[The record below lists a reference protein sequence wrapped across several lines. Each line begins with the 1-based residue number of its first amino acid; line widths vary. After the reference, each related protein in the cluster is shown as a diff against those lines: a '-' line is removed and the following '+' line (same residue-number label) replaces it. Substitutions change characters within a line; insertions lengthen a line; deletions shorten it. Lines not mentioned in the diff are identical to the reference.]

1 MRRNT
6 KSLRPTR
13 ALTTALAPFTAIEFE
28 KKSVSTMSPSYHRR
42 APDAAVRWQV
52 DGVEI
57 SRPAGTEFGI

>member
-1 MRRNT
+1 M
-6 KSLRPTR
+6 
-13 ALTTALAPFTAIEFE
+13 TALAPFTAIEFE